1 MILADLLIL
10 PKIVYN
16 LDLLFKGIDL
26 QIVINNLTTF
36 SVIYPWVI
44 LKQSYGTFYL
54 ILQGFVAT
62 AIVLII
68 WKENRG
74 IKNKMK
80 NGIGGPEASG
90 GGQFGTSRWQT
101 EKERDANNSVWKYEK
116 EPIKTAGIVLGAD
129 LKKKKSMACIGR

>member
-1 MILADLLIL
+1 LKFRIFLVVFVILADLLIL

-16 LDLLFKGIDL
+16 LDLLFKGTEL

-44 LKQSYGTFYL
+44 LKQTYGTFYL

-68 WKENRG
+68 WKEKQRH
-74 IKNKMK
+74 
-80 NGIGGPEASG
+80 
-90 GGQFGTSRWQT
+90 
-101 EKERDANNSVWKYEK
+101 
-116 EPIKTAGIVLGAD
+116 
-129 LKKKKSMACIGR
+129 KK

>member
-1 MILADLLIL
+1 LL
-10 PKIVYN
+10 Y
-16 LDLLFKGIDL
+16 
-26 QIVINNLTTF
+26 NNLTTF

-44 LKQSYGTFYL
+44 LKQTYGTFYL

-116 EPIKTAGIVLGAD
+116 NLKTAGIVLGAD
-129 LKKKKSMACIGR
+129 LKKKRYGLYRKMNIH

>member
-1 MILADLLIL
+1 LKFRIFLVVFVILADLLIL

-16 LDLLFKGIDL
+16 LDLLFKGTEL

-44 LKQSYGTFYL
+44 LKQTYGTFYL

-116 EPIKTAGIVLGAD
+116 NL
-129 LKKKKSMACIGR
+129 